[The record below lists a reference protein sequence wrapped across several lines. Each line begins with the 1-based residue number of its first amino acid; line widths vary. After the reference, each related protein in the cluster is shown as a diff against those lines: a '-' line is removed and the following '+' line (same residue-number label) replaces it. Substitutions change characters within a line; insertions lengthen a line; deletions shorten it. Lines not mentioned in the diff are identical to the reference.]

1 MSFYNKTNIIIAKVQ
16 NKKRSSIEINQSILT
31 KLKVNDTTSKVK
43 KLSSLNDERADTVK
57 NIFNEQMEIL
67 RLQKAKRA
75 LLYLINIKSNGTFC
89 PKIVDYFKDEATKNS
104 IKKNEINQIQ
114 EENFDKL
121 INLKTKNDAINSNI
135 DNLILKNS
143 LLSNVNEKNDFNYNK
158 NIKKEKTIIINGE
171 NKIIT
176 NDITKNNYDIKDI
189 ENIIDNEELNII
201 NNNENKLEPVK
212 EFQENMNI
220 HEESTVN
227 KKDMG
232 GGFNNKKKRKKS
244 NIKNKTGN
252 LIDLL
257 YKLQRS
263 ELQKSGNYHSS
274 LRTTIQNNLLK
285 KTFKNKKK

>member
-89 PKIVDYFKDEATKNS
+89 PKIVDYFKNEATKNS
-104 IKKNEINQIQ
+104 QKKNIINQIQ

-121 INLKTKNDAINSNI
+121 INLKTNNDAINSNI

-143 LLSNVNEKNDFNYNK
+143 NLSNINEKNDFNYNK
-158 NIKKEKTIIINGE
+158 NIKKEKTIIINY
-171 NKIIT
+171 T
-176 NDITKNNYDIKDI
+176 
-189 ENIIDNEELNII
+189 
-201 NNNENKLEPVK
+201 
-212 EFQENMNI
+212 
-220 HEESTVN
+220 
-227 KKDMG
+227 
-232 GGFNNKKKRKKS
+232 
-244 NIKNKTGN
+244 
-252 LIDLL
+252 
-257 YKLQRS
+257 
-263 ELQKSGNYHSS
+263 
-274 LRTTIQNNLLK
+274 
-285 KTFKNKKK
+285 

>member
-1 MSFYNKTNIIIAKVQ
+1 M
-16 NKKRSSIEINQSILT
+16 
-31 KLKVNDTTSKVK
+31 
-43 KLSSLNDERADTVK
+43 
-57 NIFNEQMEIL
+57 
-67 RLQKAKRA
+67 
-75 LLYLINIKSNGTFC
+75 
-89 PKIVDYFKDEATKNS
+89 
-104 IKKNEINQIQ
+104 
-114 EENFDKL
+114 
-121 INLKTKNDAINSNI
+121 
-135 DNLILKNS
+135 
-143 LLSNVNEKNDFNYNK
+143 SNVNEKNDFNYNK

-189 ENIIDNEELNII
+189 ENIINNEELNII

-285 KTFKNKKK
+285 KSFKNKKK

>member
-104 IKKNEINQIQ
+104 KKKNEINHIQ

-232 GGFNNKKKRKKS
+232 GGFNNKKK
-244 NIKNKTGN
+244 
-252 LIDLL
+252 
-257 YKLQRS
+257 
-263 ELQKSGNYHSS
+263 
-274 LRTTIQNNLLK
+274 
-285 KTFKNKKK
+285 KKKI